1 MNARTGKLFLMTL
14 AETMKALEKAG
25 SAQTR
30 KTYARHGAP
39 EPMFGVSYAA
49 LKALVKKIKVDHELA
64 LGLWKSGNFD
74 ARNLALKIADPARM
88 SAKELE
94 RWVSECGGPFLGRYV
109 AMLAAEGPHA
119 PALAKAW
126 LKSKNYA
133 QRAAAWALVGHLAWR
148 DAATSDA
155 WLLERLGEIEKKIHA
170 ADNAEREAMNQAL
183 ITIGC
188 RSAALKKAALAS
200 AKRIGTVDVDHG
212 DTACKTP
219 DAAAAIEKAW
229 AYSTS
234 KGFTSP
240 FALEAERESPR
251 IRC

>member
-1 MNARTGKLFLMTL
+1 MTL
-14 AETMKALEKAG
+14 VEAMKALEKAG

-39 EPMFGVSYAA
+39 EPMFGVSYAT
-49 LKALVKKIKVDHELA
+49 LKTLVKKIGVDHALA

-74 ARNLALKIADPARM
+74 ARNLALKIADPAKM
-88 SAKELE
+88 TPKDLS
-94 RWVSECGGPFLGRYV
+94 RWISECGGPFLGRYV
-109 AMLAAEGPHA
+109 AMLAGEGPHA
-119 PALAKAW
+119 AAIAKAW
-126 LKSKNYA
+126 LGSKSVA
-133 QRAAAWALVGHLAWR
+133 ERAGGWALVGHLAWR

-155 WLLERLGEIEKKIHA
+155 WLADRLPEIERKIHA

-188 RSAALKKAALAS
+188 RSAKLKKAALSTSKKAG
-200 AKRIGTVDVDHG
+200 KVDVDHG
-212 DTACKTP
+212 DTACTTP
-219 DAAAAIEKAW
+219 DAAASIEKAW

-234 KGFTSP
+234 KGYASP
-240 FALEAERESPR
+240 FAQEAERESPR

>member
-1 MNARTGKLFLMTL
+1 MKRYTPRMTL
-14 AETMKALEKAG
+14 TETMSALEKAG

-30 KTYARHGAP
+30 KTWARHGATG
-39 EPMFGVSYAA
+39 PMFGVNYST

-74 ARNLALKIADPARM
+74 ARNLALKIADPARV
-88 SAKELE
+88 SPKELE

-119 PALAKAW
+119 AALAKAW
-126 LKSKNYA
+126 LKSKDFA
-133 QRAAAWALVGHLAWR
+133 QRATAWALVGHLAWR

-155 WLLERLGEIEKKIHA
+155 WLGERLAEIEKKIHA

-188 RSAALKKAALAS
+188 RSAALKKAALAT
-200 AKRIGTVDVDHG
+200 ARKVGKVDVDHG
-212 DTACKTP
+212 DTACTTP
-219 DAAAAIEKAW
+219 DAATSIEKAW

-234 KGFTSP
+234 KGFASP
-240 FALEAERESPR
+240 FAQEAERESPR